1 MTTPSSLAH
10 RIREVLLNGKWIAN
24 TNFKDQLET
33 VTFLE
38 ANHRIDN
45 LNTIALLTFHINYYL
60 KGLIQ
65 VFDGGKLDI
74 KDQYSFDMP
83 AINNDDDWN
92 QLKNEFL
99 QNAELFAQ
107 KLEQMSEAD
116 LHGPFVDERYGTY
129 ARNIEAVIEHSYYHL
144 GQVVLIRKI
153 LSSNFDI

>member
-24 TNFKDQLET
+24 TNFKEQIEGLT
-33 VTFLE
+33 HQQ
-38 ANHRIDN
+38 ANHRIGN

-60 KGLIQ
+60 QGLIQ
-65 VFDGGKLDI
+65 VFEGGPLDI

-92 QLKNEFL
+92 TLKKAFL

-107 KLEQMSEAD
+107 KVEQMNETD
-116 LHGPFVDERYGTY
+116 LNGPFVDERYGTY

-144 GQVVLIRKI
+144 GQIVLIKKMM
-153 LSSNFDI
+153 NDN